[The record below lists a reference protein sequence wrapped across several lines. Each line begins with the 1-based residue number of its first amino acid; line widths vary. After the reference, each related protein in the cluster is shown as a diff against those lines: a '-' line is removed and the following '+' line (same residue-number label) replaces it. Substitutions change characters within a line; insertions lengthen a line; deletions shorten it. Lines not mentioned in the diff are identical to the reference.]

1 MPSPPA
7 GMTRGTMGAA
17 VADDKIPKTALTI
30 CGSLRKASINEP
42 LRRHMSMKLREA
54 GVIVTDLDL
63 NDFEMPIFNQDIEDA
78 GNTPESARRLA
89 DLFRSHDII
98 FIATPEYNGGIP
110 PVVVN
115 MLAWVSRQGKP
126 SPFRHAIFGIGG
138 VSDGKYAT
146 IFSLSH
152 LRDTLSKVG
161 ALVAPTLLGIGPY
174 PDVFDADGNPNEP
187 SIQWKV
193 AQTVRELT
201 HFSRGGI

>member
-1 MPSPPA
+1 M
-7 GMTRGTMGAA
+7 
-17 VADDKIPKTALTI
+17 VADEGKRLTAITI
-30 CGSLRKASINEP
+30 CGSLRKGSINEV
-42 LRRHMSMKLREA
+42 LRRHMSQKLRAA
-54 GVIVTDLDL
+54 GVEVTDLDL
-63 NDFEMPIFNQDIEDA
+63 NDFPMPIFNQDIEDA
-78 GNTPESARRLA
+78 GETPEAAKRLA
-89 DLFRSHDII
+89 DLFRTNDII
-98 FIATPEYNGGIP
+98 FIATPEYNGGVTPLIAN
-110 PVVVN
+110 V
-115 MLAWVSRQGKP
+115 LAWVSRQGKP

-187 SIQWKV
+187 GIQWKV
-193 AQTVRELT
+193 DQTVRELT